1 MVNLMNSNF
10 EERFNPPFTSFKS
23 STGGYVVRP
32 LDWEGVWNPDGELV
46 SGNAIVKCF
55 DKEYADLIVDTFNR
69 YFDLI
74 KENKE
79 LKQSLINQNKLVEL
93 YKHRLD
99 TANDFIESRKEH
111 MIIDHYDDLKYIIN
125 ECDIESSW

>member
-10 EERFNPPFTSFKS
+10 EERFNPPFASFKS
-23 STGGYVVRP
+23 LTGGYVVRP
-32 LDWEGVWNPDGELV
+32 LEWEGVWNPDGELV

-74 KENKE
+74 KENKQ
-79 LKQSLINQNKLVEL
+79 LRNKVSNNTYTINALTHYLIKNDMAMEDILNIVKEFKMEVEN
-93 YKHRLD
+93 
-99 TANDFIESRKEH
+99 AN
-111 MIIDHYDDLKYIIN
+111 N
-125 ECDIESSW
+125 

>member
-10 EERFNPPFTSFKS
+10 EEIFNPPFASFKS

-74 KENKE
+74 RENKQLRNE
-79 LKQSLINQNKLVEL
+79 VSNKTYTINALTHYLIKNGMTMEDILNIV
-93 YKHRLD
+93 
-99 TANDFIESRKEH
+99 KEFK
-111 MIIDHYDDLKYIIN
+111 D
-125 ECDIESSW
+125 E